1 MKFVGIAV
9 ALAWKRGRS
18 DADAEKGLNASPESP
33 PAAQVLQA
41 LQALQ
46 ALQEAREQAE
56 TEAAPRFGASQ
67 PSTHA
72 LFEMRTRWR
81 NRLKL
86 ARDSDV
92 LPTLDSR
99 SASAGW
105 PRSPPALGR

>member
-33 PAAQVLQA
+33 PAA

-86 ARDSDV
+86 AS
-92 LPTLDSR
+92 
-99 SASAGW
+99 G
-105 PRSPPALGR
+105 